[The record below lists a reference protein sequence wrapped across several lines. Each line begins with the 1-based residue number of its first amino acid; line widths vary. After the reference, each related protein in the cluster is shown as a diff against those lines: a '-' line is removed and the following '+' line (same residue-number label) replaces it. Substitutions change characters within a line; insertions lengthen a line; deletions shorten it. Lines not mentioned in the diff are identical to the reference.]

1 MVLRLVAVAL
11 LAVATHAAPAAAQEP
26 GSTTTTTLSE
36 VPIQHII
43 PEPNTG
49 EEPHEAGD
57 RGGALQL
64 GLLALLVVTFGGA
77 IAVVVRQSRRAR
89 AGST

>member
-1 MVLRLVAVAL
+1 MVLRLFAVAL
-11 LAVATHAAPAAAQEP
+11 LAVAAHAAPAAAQEP
-26 GSTTTTTLSE
+26 GSTTTTLSE